1 MNAIDYFESLD
12 SCITDACAFL
22 RIERRDFFALAR
34 RWPHY
39 VSQFKTF
46 DKPED
51 FYRAFQD
58 DRGRSNVCANILD
71 QLGRIDLASLLE
83 QLPVSSE
90 TVGPLILA
98 DIGCGTTA
106 QSFDMAQRFGAAYL
120 VDLPNLAQEFV
131 AWRCRHH
138 ALAHVH
144 VGTMAD
150 IATPVHVMLCI
161 DVLEHIAQASA
172 FFLQM
177 DRLLSRGGVLVLRVP
192 WASMAP
198 HPEHLPEAEAD

>member
-46 DKPED
+46 DKRED

-98 DIGCGTTA
+98 DIGCGTAA
-106 QSFDMAQRFGAAYL
+106 QSFDMARRFGAAYL
-120 VDLPNLAQEFV
+120 VDICPISPRNSSPGAAGITPPLMCMSAPWPILP
-131 AWRCRHH
+131 H
-138 ALAHVH
+138 
-144 VGTMAD
+144 
-150 IATPVHVMLCI
+150 LCT
-161 DVLEHIAQASA
+161 SCC
-172 FFLQM
+172 
-177 DRLLSRGGVLVLRVP
+177 
-192 WASMAP
+192 ASMCWNT
-198 HPEHLPEAEAD
+198 LPRPALFSSRWTGC